1 VHNSGPLYAISGHI
15 CGSDVMT
22 VSKMPDRW
30 ILRAVLALIYAYVGL
45 RHLHAP
51 EFFLPIVPNW
61 VPEPRLVVLLT
72 GACEIAGAIGLM
84 TGRFRYFAGI
94 MLALYAVCVYP
105 ANIKHALE
113 SVAIGGSKLGWGYH
127 GPRLAFQPVF
137 IWWALFAGAVIDWP
151 FRRRDTKISL

>member
-1 VHNSGPLYAISGHI
+1 VQNSGPLYEISRYI

-22 VSKMPDRW
+22 VSKMPARW
-30 ILRAVLALIYAYVGL
+30 ILRAMLALIYAYVGF
-45 RHLHAP
+45 RHLHVP

-137 IWWALFAGAVIDWP
+137 VWWALFAGAVIDWP
-151 FRRRDTKISL
+151 FKRRDTKTSL

>member
-1 VHNSGPLYAISGHI
+1 
-15 CGSDVMT
+15 MT